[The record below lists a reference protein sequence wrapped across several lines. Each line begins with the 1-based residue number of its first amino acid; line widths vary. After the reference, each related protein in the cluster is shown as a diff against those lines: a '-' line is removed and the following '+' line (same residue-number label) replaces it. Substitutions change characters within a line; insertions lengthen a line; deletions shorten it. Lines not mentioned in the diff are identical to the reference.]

1 MGEDIVRSPYEGTVR
16 HSPGREARG
25 MDKKIEEKSKEIKR
39 YNVRKIGLFGS
50 FAKNEQHKKS
60 DIDILIDF
68 FPEKENYDNYMA
80 VYDIFEGLFGNE
92 RIEIVTKNGLSPYIG
107 PSILKEVMYV

>member
-1 MGEDIVRSPYEGTVR
+1 MT
-16 HSPGREARG
+16 
-25 MDKKIEEKSKEIKR
+25 SKEYIL
-39 YNVRKIGLFGS
+39 NTLKIHKPELFALGIRDVGLFGS
-50 FAKNEQHKKS
+50 YARNDQSEKS